1 MLIKPRVKTV
11 FQRRLWVAFN
21 ICIIATCIGLFG
33 AGAVSIYT
41 NIYIHLAFA
50 FTLFISGILIM
61 LISTIM
67 DYSLKLPTNK
77 WVQWTRNVLTT
88 TAVFSGIILGV
99 CFVPYPALGS
109 YMEMLAVACMT
120 AYFCT
125 FAYKL
130 EKVDSPILSDW
141 SHMRQVTDG
150 QVHSRRR
157 VI

>member
-1 MLIKPRVKTV
+1 
-11 FQRRLWVAFN
+11 
-21 ICIIATCIGLFG
+21 
-33 AGAVSIYT
+33 
-41 NIYIHLAFA
+41 
-50 FTLFISGILIM
+50 M

-77 WVQWTRNVLTT
+77 WVQWTRNVLTLI
-88 TAVFSGIILGV
+88 AVCSGVILGV

-130 EKVDSPILSDW
+130 EKVESESFGDIHSG
-141 SHMRQVTDG
+141 RQFADAATHG
-150 QVHSRRR
+150 SGRRR
-157 VI
+157 VV